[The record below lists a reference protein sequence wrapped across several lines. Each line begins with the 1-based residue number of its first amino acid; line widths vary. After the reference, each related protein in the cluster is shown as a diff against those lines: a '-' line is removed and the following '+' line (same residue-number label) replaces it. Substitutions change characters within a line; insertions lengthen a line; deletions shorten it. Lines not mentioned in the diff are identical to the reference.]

1 MNIHEYQ
8 AKELLQKFD
17 VATTRGRVAA
27 TLDEA
32 EQIAR
37 ELGDIDIVVKA
48 QIHAGGRGKGSFKDG
63 FKGGVHVRKTPDE
76 VRDVAAKM
84 LGQILV
90 THQTGPAGRLV
101 NKLLVAESAD
111 IAREIYFA
119 VLLDRATAAP
129 LIVASTEGGV
139 EIEAVA
145 AKSPEKIIREP
156 IDPLAGLQPYQAR
169 KLASQ
174 LGFESSQLKNASK
187 LFEGLY
193 RTFIAYDCSMI
204 EVNPLVV
211 TNKGEVLALD
221 AKFNFDDNA
230 LYRHPEIAAMRDVA
244 EEDPR
249 EVEASKHGLNYIGL
263 DGDIACL
270 VNGAGLAMATMDII
284 KFYGGEPA
292 NFLDVGGGATE
303 EQVTEALKILI
314 ADKHVKAILVNIFGG
329 IMKVDIIAQGII
341 NAAKSVK
348 LSVPLVVRL
357 EGTNVERGKQMLK
370 ESGLALIAAD
380 DLADAAQKVVTA
392 RNRNSKSQI
401 PNPKFQLNSQIPIPK
416 WTLARN
422 DAIWK
427 TAHFGSR
434 TPFYQTTTRTLAN
447 TEDARQLVRA
457 SRSVAANWIEA
468 DEALSKKDF
477 LMRQK
482 FAQKKQKRAAV
493 SCAYST
499 RFQRRMRPVL
509 ATVWQRKLASSRLS
523 SLRSSRNLA
532 TYDFS
537 LCAFFALR
545 FCLDLA

>member
-48 QIHAGGRGKGSFKDG
+48 QIHAGGRGKGSFKNG

-90 THQTGPAGRLV
+90 THQTGPSGRLV
-101 NKLLVAESAD
+101 NKVLVAESAD

-156 IDPLAGLQPYQAR
+156 IDPLAGLQPYQGR
-169 KLASQ
+169 TLAKQ
-174 LGFESSQLKNASK
+174 LGFESSQLKNASR

-193 RTFIAYDCSMI
+193 RVFIAYDCSMV
-204 EVNPLVV
+204 EVNPLVL
-211 TNKGEVLALD
+211 TSKGQVLALD

-230 LYRHPEIAAMRDVA
+230 LYRHPEIGAMRDIA

-249 EVEASKHGLNYIGL
+249 EVEASKHDLNYIGL
-263 DGDIACL
+263 DGNIACL

-303 EQVTEALKILI
+303 EQVTEAFKILI
-314 ADKHVKAILVNIFGG
+314 ADKKVKAILVNIFGG
-329 IMKVDIIAQGII
+329 IMKCDVIAEGII
-341 NAAKSVK
+341 NAAKTVK

-357 EGTNVERGKQMLK
+357 EGTNVERGKQLLK
-370 ESGLALIAAD
+370 ESGIELIAAD
-380 DLADAAQKVVTA
+380 DLADAAQKVVA
-392 RNRNSKSQI
+392 ASKG
-401 PNPKFQLNSQIPIPK
+401 K
-416 WTLARN
+416 
-422 DAIWK
+422 
-427 TAHFGSR
+427 
-434 TPFYQTTTRTLAN
+434 
-447 TEDARQLVRA
+447 
-457 SRSVAANWIEA
+457 
-468 DEALSKKDF
+468 
-477 LMRQK
+477 
-482 FAQKKQKRAAV
+482 
-493 SCAYST
+493 
-499 RFQRRMRPVL
+499 
-509 ATVWQRKLASSRLS
+509 
-523 SLRSSRNLA
+523 
-532 TYDFS
+532 
-537 LCAFFALR
+537 
-545 FCLDLA
+545 